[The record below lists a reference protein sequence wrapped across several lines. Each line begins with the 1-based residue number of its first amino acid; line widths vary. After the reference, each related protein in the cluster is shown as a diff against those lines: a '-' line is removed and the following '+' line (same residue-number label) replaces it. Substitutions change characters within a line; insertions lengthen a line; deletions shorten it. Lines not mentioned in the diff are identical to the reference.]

1 LDSLGTL
8 LADAGPAPPSTWAR
22 GALLALA
29 LAIVLTT
36 VALLAHVWRVRQA
49 SKRRRS
55 TGAPPPVPQTFGP
68 FARRGRVVSSS
79 GAGGSQLGAEASPHS
94 DVAPRLRAAL
104 RRRRATPT
112 GVIAKHCPRCGSRY
126 DLAVSHCEKDGV
138 ELRTLN

>member
-1 LDSLGTL
+1 
-8 LADAGPAPPSTWAR
+8 
-22 GALLALA
+22 LALA

-36 VALLAHVWRVRQA
+36 VALLAHVWRVRQL
-49 SKRRRS
+49 SRRRRT
-55 TGAPPPVPQTFGP
+55 TGAPPPVPHAFGSL
-68 FARRGRVVSSS
+68 ARRVRMTAGS
-79 GAGGSQLGAEASPHS
+79 GVGGSQLGAEASPHS